1 MICWNLLIDFLMN
14 NIRADRK
21 KDIAIIGMSGRFPQ
35 SDNIREFWNNL
46 VAGKEL
52 VRHYELEE
60 LKALGVDEKR
70 LKDPNYIRSS
80 SELTDPENFDYSFF
94 GYTKGEAELMDPQI
108 RLMHQQVWW
117 ALEDAACIPDEYT
130 GKIGVYLAASDN
142 LNWRAHAL
150 MHPNNEVGS
159 FMSRRLADKSF
170 ISTLVSYN
178 LNLKGPSF
186 HTDTA
191 CSSSLTA
198 VHFACRSLLMKE
210 CSIALAGGATLITTT
225 DKGYWYEDGMVAS
238 RDGHCRAFDKDASGT
253 LFGEGLGVVVLKR
266 LEDAIQDK
274 DHIYAV
280 IRSTAVNN
288 DGRRKVGYTAPS
300 VSGQA
305 ECITLAHKIAGVEPE
320 SITYVEAHGTGTRIG
335 DAIEIEA
342 LNQAFNNNTKHSCAI
357 GTVKS
362 NLGHLDAV
370 AGVVGLIKAA
380 LSLKNKMLLPS
391 INFNTP
397 HPDISWGAGPFYVN
411 NQLKAWERKAGQE
424 LRAGV
429 SSFGIGG
436 TNAHAILEEE
446 PVYTTIPSK
455 KQHRLLVFSAKTPAA
470 LNNYQSALKEFI
482 QNNEGIDLARLA
494 YTLQKG
500 RKHFQHRDFLVYD
513 GEHKVCGQF
522 AKDAQVANTVSKQAG
537 KVVFMFSGGGSQ
549 YFEMAAQLYAN
560 ESFFAAQMD
569 EGLEKLKVKTGW
581 DFKKLMGYTQE
592 EDADA
597 ELINDIKYMLPA
609 LFLVEYAI
617 AKLLIKTG
625 IRPDYMIGHSLGEY
639 VAACISG
646 VFSFDDALDLVIKRA
661 ALTDTVPE
669 GGMVGVELTENEVRP
684 YLTARLSIAAINMP
698 DSCVISGPKE
708 DIKQFIEVL
717 THDNISFTELKISV
731 AAHSSVF
738 DAILDDYRKVLQHI
752 KFSAPQI
759 PFVSNLSGKEITAAE
774 ATSPEYWVRH
784 LRNTVNF
791 LSGLGCLLEKGT
803 ASYIEIG
810 SGGILTSFL
819 KSHPL
824 FKQDNLGVNVLRHPK
839 EVLNDHAYY
848 LNALGKLWA
857 NGVAIDWDAFNN
869 HEKYQKI
876 SAPGYVF
883 DKTALKVRVDP
894 FRQMMAGGAVWNSG
908 KRNLQESL
916 YAVNWK
922 RAALLHDHQQ
932 PTVPEHYY
940 LVFTDADTQ
949 LYGVMHQLKTNANII
964 EVRQGNAYE
973 ASPSFFTID
982 PFKQEDYEKLFS
994 DLDERRI
1001 AINQVIYNWRIAGDE
1016 DLLASCIPATLLCQ
1030 QLILNQVQNLK
1041 KFTFIA
1047 DFGWHVLGN
1056 EAAHVSLNLA
1066 KETAEM
1072 IIRNNA
1078 GAFFSTIDID
1088 AAGSGG
1094 KREREIKND
1103 IQQNFTDA
1111 AIAYRNTNR
1120 WIRFF
1125 DNLKVNGPGQTGILN
1140 SRKKYLIVNGT
1151 GRTGYILSRY
1161 LSEKYNAGIIISG
1174 RQQQIESLNGSRLN
1188 NAHYYVADAADT
1200 EVFLQMLND
1209 VEAAHGKING
1219 VIFTS
1224 DDQKISDVSDLSTLI
1239 SIQNKKLQP
1248 VQNLYTAFKD
1258 RQIDFV
1264 WMPLR
1269 LSSELHHITEH
1280 IYVDAYSKLLAS
1292 SPGKAMHNWHFISLD
1307 DVCAERDDEQEI
1319 PALFELS
1326 LSHNIREAMLSFQ
1339 NLNELKKKVQR
1350 KETKAAAAENNPA
1363 AVNLNYVAP
1372 ETELEKNLC
1381 ELWQSFLAPGNIG
1394 VQDNFFE
1401 LGGNSLK
1408 AMTLLKRIQKQYN
1421 VQLTLK
1427 DFYAKPTVELL
1438 AQEINIATLLK
1449 TQKNTKQRSTLKI

>member
-1 MICWNLLIDFLMN
+1 
-14 NIRADRK
+14 
-21 KDIAIIGMSGRFPQ
+21 
-35 SDNIREFWNNL
+35 
-46 VAGKEL
+46 
-52 VRHYELEE
+52 
-60 LKALGVDEKR
+60 
-70 LKDPNYIRSS
+70 
-80 SELTDPENFDYSFF
+80 
-94 GYTKGEAELMDPQI
+94 
-108 RLMHQQVWW
+108 
-117 ALEDAACIPDEYT
+117 
-130 GKIGVYLAASDN
+130 
-142 LNWRAHAL
+142 
-150 MHPNNEVGS
+150 MHPNSEVGP

-170 ISTLVSYN
+170 ISTLVAYN
-178 LNLKGPSF
+178 LNLRGPSF
-186 HTDTA
+186 YTDTA

-210 CSIALAGGATLITTT
+210 CSIALAGGATLITTI
-225 DKGYWYEDGMVAS
+225 DKGYWYEDGMIAS

-266 LEDAIQDK
+266 LEDAIQEK

-320 SITYVEAHGTGTRIG
+320 SISYIEAHGTGTRIG

-342 LNQAFNNNTKHSCAI
+342 LNQAFNNNTQHSCAI
-357 GTVKS
+357 STVKS

-411 NQLKAWERKAGQE
+411 NQLKPWARKAGQE

-446 PVYTTIPSK
+446 PVNTATPPR

-470 LNNYQSALKEFI
+470 LNNYQPVLKEFI
-482 QNNEGIDLARLA
+482 QNNATVDPARLA
-494 YTLQKG
+494 YTLQKC
-500 RKHFQHRDFLVYD
+500 RKHFQYRDFLVYD
-513 GEHKVCGQF
+513 SENRICEQPG
-522 AKDAQVANTVSKQAG
+522 KDARVANPVSKQAG
-537 KVVFMFSGGGSQ
+537 KVIFMFSGGGSQ

-569 EGLEKLKVKTGW
+569 EGFEKLKIKTGR
-581 DFKKLMGYTQE
+581 DFKKLMGYTHE
-592 EDADA
+592 HDADA
-597 ELINDIKYMLPA
+597 ELINAIQCMLPA

-617 AKLLIKTG
+617 AKLLIQIG

-669 GGMVGVELTENEVRP
+669 GGMVGVELPENEVRP
-684 YLTARLSIAAINMP
+684 YLTDHLSIAAINMP
-698 DSCVISGPKE
+698 DSCVISGPKAA
-708 DIKQFIEVL
+708 IRQFMEIL
-717 THDNISFTELKISV
+717 TRDNISFTELKISV

-752 KFSAPQI
+752 KFSPPQI

-774 ATSPEYWVRH
+774 TTSPEYWVQH

-824 FKQDNLGVNVLRHPK
+824 FKPGNLGVNVLRHPK
-839 EVLNDHAYY
+839 EIFNDHAYY

-857 NGVAIDWDAFNN
+857 NGVAVDWDAFNN
-869 HEKYQKI
+869 HEKYYKL
-876 SAPGYVF
+876 SVPGYAF

-894 FRQMMAGGAVWNSG
+894 FRQMMAGGAVWSSG
-908 KRNLQESL
+908 KRSLQESL
-916 YAVNWK
+916 FFVNWK
-922 RAALLHDHQQ
+922 RAVLLPDHQQ
-932 PTVPEHYY
+932 HNAPAHYC

-949 LYGVMHQLKTNANII
+949 LYGVMHQLKANAGII
-964 EVRQGNAYE
+964 EVRYCSAYE
-973 ASPSFFTID
+973 AGPSLFTID
-982 PFKQEDYEKLFS
+982 AFKQEDYEKLFS
-994 DLDERRI
+994 NLDDRGI
-1001 AINQVIYNWRIAGDE
+1001 AIDQVIYNWRIAGDD

-1030 QLILNQVQNLK
+1030 QLILNQVQSLK

-1047 DFGWHVLGN
+1047 DLGGNVLGN
-1056 EAAHVSLNLA
+1056 ETADISLNLA

-1078 GAFFSTIDID
+1078 AAFFCTIDID
-1088 AAGSGG
+1088 AAGSGEI
-1094 KREREIKND
+1094 RDHEIKND

-1111 AIAYRNTNR
+1111 AIAYRNANR
-1120 WIRFF
+1120 WTRFF
-1125 DNLKVNGPGQTGILN
+1125 DNLRVNGPGQAGVLKPGKN
-1140 SRKKYLIVNGT
+1140 YLIVNGT
-1151 GRTGYILSRY
+1151 GRTGHILSRY
-1161 LSEKYNAGIIISG
+1161 LSEQYNAGVIITG
-1174 RQQQIESLNGSRLN
+1174 KQQQIENLNGRHLK
-1188 NAHYYVADAADT
+1188 NAHYYIADAADSQA
-1200 EVFLQMLND
+1200 FLQTLND
-1209 VEAAHGKING
+1209 IEATHGKING

-1224 DDQKISDVSDLSTLI
+1224 DDQDISDVSGLGNLI

-1258 RQIDFV
+1258 RQTDFV
-1264 WMPLR
+1264 WVPLR

-1280 IYVDAYSKLLAS
+1280 IYVDAYSKLLS
-1292 SPGKAMHNWHFISLD
+1292 SSAGKALHNWHFITLD
-1307 DVCAERDDEQEI
+1307 DVDAERDDDQEI
-1319 PALFELS
+1319 PALFELT
-1326 LSHNIREAMLSFQ
+1326 LGQGIREAILSFQ
-1339 NLNELKKKVQR
+1339 NLNELKKKDHG
-1350 KETKAAAAENNPA
+1350 KEIIAAAAENNH
-1363 AVNLNYVAP
+1363 AVVNPNYVAP
-1372 ETELEKNLC
+1372 ETELEKKLC

-1394 VQDNFFE
+1394 VEDNFFE

-1427 DFYAKPTVELL
+1427 DFFSKQTVKLL